1 MFTLYKFY
9 IICYAYTCSKKKIL
23 FELQCTELQNLN
35 KIITVNICQIYS
47 VENHIK
53 INVNI

>member
-9 IICYAYTCSKKKIL
+9 IICYAYSKKKIL
-23 FELQCTELQNLN
+23 FELQCTELQNFN